1 MTGEWLGV
9 YLLLCSVE
17 RFVALMTWQ
26 RVFVLHYL
34 KLLLSG
40 ELGLGI
46 YELGLALVHA
56 LVGRNQLSLLQ
67 AYKLLLGL
75 NVSILA

>member
-1 MTGEWLGV
+1 
-9 YLLLCSVE
+9 
-17 RFVALMTWQ
+17 MTWQ
-26 RVFVLHYL
+26 GVFVLHYL